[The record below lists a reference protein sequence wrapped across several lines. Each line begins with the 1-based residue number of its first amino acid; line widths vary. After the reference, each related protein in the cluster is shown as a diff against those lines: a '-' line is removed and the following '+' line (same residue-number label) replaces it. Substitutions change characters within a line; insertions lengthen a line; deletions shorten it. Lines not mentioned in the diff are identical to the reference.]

1 LGTKISTVH
10 QGGDFVITVIIVD
23 DHNLVRQGI
32 KAILEKVADIEVIGE
47 AADGQ
52 EAVTLVSRLKPK
64 VVLMDIAL
72 PNLNGVQAAAKIQA
86 LNIDTRIVILS
97 MYSDAVMV
105 RQALQ
110 NGARGYLLKQS
121 VTEELLLAIQAANRD
136 EIYLS
141 PAIAND
147 FVQDSLAYHMAKAD
161 ALSLLSLRERE
172 VLQLIAEGHTNNA
185 IAQSLVISVKTVE
198 KHRTSV
204 MDKLNIHDTAGL
216 VRTAIKNRL
225 ITID

>member
-1 LGTKISTVH
+1 M
-10 QGGDFVITVIIVD
+10 ITVVIVD
-23 DHNLVRQGI
+23 DHNLVRQGL

-52 EAVTLVSRLKPK
+52 EAVMLVSRLKPN

-72 PNLNGVQAAAKIQA
+72 PSLNGVQAAAKIQA

-97 MYSDAVMV
+97 MYSDAMMI

-121 VTEELLLAIQAANRD
+121 VTEELLLAIQAANRG

-141 PAIAND
+141 PAIAKD
-147 FVQDSLAYHMAKAD
+147 FVQDSLAYHAAESNE
-161 ALSLLSLRERE
+161 LSLLSIRERE
-172 VLQLIAEGHTNNA
+172 VLQQIAEGHTNNE
-185 IAQSLVISVKTVE
+185 IAQSLMISVKTVE